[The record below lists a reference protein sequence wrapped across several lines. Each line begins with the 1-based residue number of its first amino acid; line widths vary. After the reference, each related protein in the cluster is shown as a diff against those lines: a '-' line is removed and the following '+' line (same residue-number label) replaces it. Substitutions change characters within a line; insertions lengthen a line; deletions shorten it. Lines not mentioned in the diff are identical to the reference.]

1 MDPPT
6 STTQLKGL
14 ERPSPVDTPALL
26 DRISRFSTLIPSPP
40 VRSLSVANGP
50 MLAADITSPQSIPGL
65 TSLKT
70 EWAMLLN
77 ALEEVAG
84 NPTLTNRRYSP
95 TMRQE
100 YHRLR
105 NILSSSAFDWS
116 ILPEHHLSARPW
128 ARLREFEV
136 YRDIR
141 SGWVML
147 VLPLMPS
154 LTRLKIRTIDGF
166 FDHHIQ
172 IERIMR
178 DCTHL
183 EHPHISRIDGR

>member
-1 MDPPT
+1 
-6 STTQLKGL
+6 
-14 ERPSPVDTPALL
+14 
-26 DRISRFSTLIPSPP
+26 
-40 VRSLSVANGP
+40 
-50 MLAADITSPQSIPGL
+50 
-65 TSLKT
+65 
-70 EWAMLLN
+70 MLLN

-84 NPTLTNRRYSP
+84 NPTLTDRRYSP

-105 NILSSSAFDWS
+105 NLLPSTAFDWS

-136 YRDIR
+136 YGDIR
-141 SGWVML
+141 SAWMIL

-166 FDHHIQ
+166 LTIISKSSALCGIAKFGVPSHLKNRREVAASRTMGSHGTILNCQEGIQ
-172 IERIMR
+172 VLVCVAQVSSSERG
-178 DCTHL
+178 DL
-183 EHPHISRIDGR
+183 